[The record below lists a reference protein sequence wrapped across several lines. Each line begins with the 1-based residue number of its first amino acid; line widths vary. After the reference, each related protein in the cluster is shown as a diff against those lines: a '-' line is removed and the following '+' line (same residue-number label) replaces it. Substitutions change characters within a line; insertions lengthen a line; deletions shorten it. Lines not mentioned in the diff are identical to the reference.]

1 MRTRRLDADGD
12 WTFGRGRSSYASKSE
27 CVRQKVKTRL
37 LSLKQDWFLNLDHG
51 LDWSGNMA
59 RRGSRVKLESDIRS
73 CILQTDGVKALTA
86 FDTQYMPKT
95 RKLTVAATF
104 TDIYGTESEVTV

>member
-1 MRTRRLDADGD
+1 MRTRRTDADGD
-12 WTFGRGRSSYASKSE
+12 WTFGRGRASYAGKSE

-37 LSLKQDWFLNLDHG
+37 LSLKQDWFLDLEHG
-51 LDWSGNMA
+51 LGWLDNMA
-59 RRGSRVKLESDIRS
+59 RRGTRVKLESDIRS
-73 CILQTDGVKALTA
+73 CILQTGGVKALTA
-86 FDTQYMPKT
+86 FNTQYVTKI

>member
-1 MRTRRLDADGD
+1 M
-12 WTFGRGRSSYASKSE
+12 GRGSYATKSE
-27 CVRQKVKTRL
+27 CVRIRL

-51 LDWSGNMA
+51 LDWTGNMA

-73 CILQTDGVKALTA
+73 CILQTDGVKTLTA
-86 FDTQYMPKT
+86 FDTQYVPKS

-104 TDIYGTESEVTV
+104 TDIYGTESEVTA

>member
-1 MRTRRLDADGD
+1 MRTRRTDADGD
-12 WTFGRGRSSYASKSE
+12 WTFGRGRASYASKSE

-37 LSLKQDWFLNLDHG
+37 LSLKQDWFLDLDHG
-51 LDWSGNMA
+51 LDWSGSMA
-59 RRGSRVKLESDIRS
+59 RRGTRVKLESDIRS

-86 FDTQYMPKT
+86 FDTQYVPKT

-104 TDIYGTESEVTV
+104 TDIYGTESEVTI